1 MGRPSTGRK
10 AGKQPAAAA
19 SPASPAE
26 GAADTPEDG
35 KPPKPVRP
43 LHPDSLRPP
52 LPPPHTSSLLCTLV
66 VTSLSSLAAGPDRR
80 PPC

>member
-52 LPPPHTSSLLCTLV
+52 LPPHTSSLLCTLV